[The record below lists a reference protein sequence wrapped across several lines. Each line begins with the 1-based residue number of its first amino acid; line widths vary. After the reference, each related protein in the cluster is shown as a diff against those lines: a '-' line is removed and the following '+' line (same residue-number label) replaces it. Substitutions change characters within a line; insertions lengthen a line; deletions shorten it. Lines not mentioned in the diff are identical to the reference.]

1 MTAPVTFAQRQR
13 VEVVRRVGGATL
25 LEVGTVV
32 DLPTE
37 DLVRVELDIRPGV
50 ATVYDVADVS
60 TIPEAVSRHITRLIS
75 ALGAVT
81 VDEAP
86 AVEDELHRRLMT
98 HRHLIDF
105 ARSVS
110 DLADDSVAAAVRGL
124 S

>member
-1 MTAPVTFAQRQR
+1 MTAPALFAQRQR
-13 VEVVRRVGGATL
+13 VEVVRKVGGATL

-37 DLVRVELDIRPGV
+37 DMVRVALDAQPGV
-50 ATVYDVADVS
+50 GRIYDVADVS
-60 TIPEAVSRHITRLIS
+60 SIPEAVSRHITRLIA

-81 VDEAP
+81 LTEAP

-98 HRHLIDF
+98 HRRLIDF
-105 ARSVS
+105 ARGVS
-110 DLADDSVAAAVRGL
+110 DLGDDVAAAVRGL